1 VQYAAI
7 GADIGAAATATGT
20 NNLALL
26 NDIVGASQSSD
37 VDSVAKLN
45 DLARIANAIQTTA
58 AGGTP
63 SQALSVADLSKA
75 GLTGV
80 TTDNLAAV
88 LRDHA
93 VMIDEI
99 NNSLDDLRAF
109 IDWVNGTYP
118 DIMTQYKAIKDIQ
131 ESANV

>member
-1 VQYAAI
+1 MTYGKRVALMPVSSYQVQDRLKI
-7 GADIGAAATATGT
+7 LGSDM
-20 NNLALL
+20 
-26 NDIVGASQSSD
+26 SMMFSSHD
-37 VDSVAKLN
+37 
-45 DLARIANAIQTTA
+45 
-58 AGGTP
+58 
-63 SQALSVADLSKA
+63 
-75 GLTGV
+75 
-80 TTDNLAAV
+80 AV

-118 DIMTQYKAIKDIQ
+118 DIMTQYKAVKDIQ

>member
-1 VQYAAI
+1 MTYGKRVAAMP
-7 GADIGAAATATGT
+7 
-20 NNLALL
+20 
-26 NDIVGASQSSD
+26 VGS
-37 VDSVAKLN
+37 
-45 DLARIANAIQTTA
+45 
-58 AGGTP
+58 
-63 SQALSVADLSKA
+63 SQAQDRLKILGSDMSMVFSSHE
-75 GLTGV
+75 
-80 TTDNLAAV
+80 AV

-118 DIMTQYKAIKDIQ
+118 DIMTQYKAVKDIQ